1 MMQSRIAFSIKLLW
15 RKPMELHHIDLTDL
29 KTTALNVRKTG
40 GKDVADLVPS
50 IKSLGVLQ
58 PLLVRKNCEG
68 YEIVAGQRRYHA
80 LLEIAEAENPELVPC
95 IVMQDGDD
103 AKAIE
108 ASLAENIVRLPM
120 DEIDQYKAFAAL
132 SKKGAS
138 IEDIAVQFGITE
150 RLVKQRLALGT
161 LYPPILTAYRRE
173 EVQISDLRL
182 LTMATLKQQ
191 KAWWKLVQGD
201 DYAPTGYRLK
211 SWLFDGEEIPVSN
224 ALFDLEAYKGT
235 IVSDLFGDDQY
246 FADSAAFWELQ
257 SNAIAEKMDEYRG
270 EGWSSVILHDV
281 GGNWHRWD
289 CVEVAKDK
297 GGEVH
302 ITCAAHGEINFHEG
316 YLDERAYKKRQQA
329 QETGEAVPVTRPE
342 LTKPMENY
350 LNLHRHSA
358 VRTKLLGHQDVAL
371 RLLVAQFIAGSKAD
385 AQKAVRDDISES
397 LTTNKAEE
405 PFKAERQDI
414 SALLDLKQGEDHTMI
429 PRKDEWER
437 FLDPYA
443 LFAKLLKLD
452 DEAVLRILTFATA
465 ETLPSDSSMVEVLG
479 NLLKV
484 DMTESWS
491 PDQTFFDLFKDKE
504 AINAALSDCAGEVVA
519 NGNVTAAAK
528 TQKSIIQKCLSGE
541 RKDGNKDWQ
550 PPYMAFPMQSYTE
563 RGETKAMRDWK
574 HISTLFE
581 AA

>member
-1 MMQSRIAFSIKLLW
+1 
-15 RKPMELHHIDLTDL
+15 MELQHIELTDL
-29 KTTALNVRKTG
+29 QATALNVRKKG
-40 GKDVADLVPS
+40 GKDVADLLPS

-58 PLLVRKNCEG
+58 PLLVRRTRGEERNSTTGRQKSEG

-80 LLEIAEAENPELVPC
+80 LLEIAKTETPEPVPC
-95 IVMQDGDD
+95 IVMQEGDD

-108 ASLAENIVRLPM
+108 ASLAENIARLPM
-120 DEIDQYKAFAAL
+120 DEIDQYKAFTAL
-132 SKKGAS
+132 SKKGLS
-138 IEDIAVQFGITE
+138 VEDIASQFGITE
-150 RLVKQRLALGT
+150 RMVKQRLALGA
-161 LYPPILTAYRRE
+161 LYPPILSAYRRE
-173 EVQISDLRL
+173 EVRALDLRI
-182 LTMATLKQQ
+182 LTLATLKQQ

-224 ALFDLEAYKGT
+224 ALFDLESYKGT
-235 IVSDLFGDDQY
+235 IVTDLFEEEQY
-246 FADSAAFWELQ
+246 FADNAAFWELQ
-257 SNAIAEKMDEYRG
+257 SKAIAEKMDEYRAV
-270 EGWSSVILHDV
+270 GWSSVILHDV
-281 GGNWHRWD
+281 GDNWHRWD
-289 CVEVAKDK
+289 CVQVGQEK

-302 ITCAAHGEINFHEG
+302 ITCAANGEINFHEG
-316 YLDERAYKKRQQA
+316 YLDEKTYKKRQKA
-329 QETGEAVPVTRPE
+329 EEKGEAVPVNRSE
-342 LTKPMENY
+342 LTKPLENY

-358 VRTKLLGHQDVAL
+358 VRTELLGHHGVAL
-371 RLLVAQFIAGSKAD
+371 RLLVAQFIADSKAD
-385 AQKAVRDDISES
+385 AQKPARDDIGES
-397 LTTNKAEE
+397 LKTNKAEE

-414 SALLDLKQGEDHTMI
+414 SALLDLKQGEDRTMI

-452 DEAVLRILTFATA
+452 DETVLRILTFAAA

-484 DMTESWS
+484 DMTQSWS
-491 PDQTFFDLFKDKE
+491 PDQTFFDLLKDKE
-504 AINAALSDCAGEVVA
+504 AINAALSECAGEAVA
-519 NGNVTAAAK
+519 NGNVTATAK

-550 PPYMAFPMQSYTE
+550 PLYMAFPMQSYTK
-563 RGETKAMRDWK
+563 RSETKAMRDWK
-574 HISTLFE
+574 HISKLFE